1 MAHSPAHGAR
11 LSASAAYQQTA
22 REPSRKGALFLCLLG
37 VQFGLQP
44 LLARKCTAPETIK
57 SVVVLSTDGVKVVL
71 ALVMLAFEDR
81 ATRAAIL
88 GAWTLADSLTYAAVP
103 AALYALQNWLCQ
115 LAYQQLDSLT
125 YNLLNQTKTLS
136 AALNLYLFLGRRQS
150 ATQVFALGLLLTSAA
165 MLTMPKPDDADA
177 SAPSGASTVRGVVP
191 VLVASFLSGVSATL
205 TQWALQR
212 RKRNSYLYSLELSLI
227 GMGTVVAANVG
238 GWTPDAALI
247 RERGLFAGWTPASWL
262 PVVSNAIGGILVGLV
277 TKHSG
282 GVRKG
287 FALIGGIVLTTVA
300 QSFVEG
306 IPLTRQHYA
315 AAALVAI
322 ATWLH
327 SSFPSAVASRRASD
341 LSIDTKRE

>member
-44 LLARKCTAPETIK
+44 LVARKCTAPETIK

-71 ALVMLAFEDR
+71 ALFMLALEDR

-88 GAWTLADSLTYAAVP
+88 GAWTLADSLTYAALP

-115 LAYQQLDSLT
+115 LGYQQLDSLT

-150 ATQVFALGLLLTSAA
+150 ATQVFALGLLLASAA
-165 MLTMPKPDDADA
+165 MLTVPPDAGA
-177 SAPSGASTVRGVVP
+177 RAPGGAATLHGVVP

-212 RKRNSYLYSLELSLI
+212 RKRNSYFYSLELSAPS
-227 GMGTVVAANVG
+227 GMKLSPPSLSGT
-238 GWTPDAALI
+238 
-247 RERGLFAGWTPASWL
+247 S
-262 PVVSNAIGGILVGLV
+262 
-277 TKHSG
+277 
-282 GVRKG
+282 
-287 FALIGGIVLTTVA
+287 
-300 QSFVEG
+300 
-306 IPLTRQHYA
+306 TR
-315 AAALVAI
+315 
-322 ATWLH
+322 
-327 SSFPSAVASRRASD
+327 SSSRSSA
-341 LSIDTKRE
+341 